1 MDYEALTSNAADV
14 AFLQD
19 FSPLTNERIT
29 SVPLYE
35 EPVVLVASPAHS
47 MTRQKS
53 VYPEDLKHQS
63 LLFPRSDYVQ
73 HPVLKNALQASKLKP
88 SDNLFLESGLL
99 LRQAVKDRRCLAF
112 LPLSS
117 VKSEL
122 EQHTLVQ
129 LPWAGEDI
137 SMTVYAMY
145 DVHSMALPAIESL
158 ITFVQSMIVESQ
170 A

>member
-1 MDYEALTSNAADV
+1 MNAGYRKIENAG
-14 AFLQD
+14 
-19 FSPLTNERIT
+19 
-29 SVPLYE
+29 
-35 EPVVLVASPAHS
+35 PA
-47 MTRQKS
+47 
-53 VYPEDLKHQS
+53 
-63 LLFPRSDYVQ
+63 
-73 HPVLKNALQASKLKP
+73 
-88 SDNLFLESGLL
+88 GLL
-99 LRQAVKDRRCLAF
+99 SQRFYTPGDLTVTF